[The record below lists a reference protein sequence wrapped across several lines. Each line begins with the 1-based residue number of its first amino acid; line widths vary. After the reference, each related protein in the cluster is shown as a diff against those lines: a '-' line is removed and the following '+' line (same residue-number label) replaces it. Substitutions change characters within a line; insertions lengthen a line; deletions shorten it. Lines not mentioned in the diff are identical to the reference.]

1 MKQLIFLI
9 LLFIIFGCDRSKD
22 IDSEDF
28 LNNLKKAPSVNISK
42 ENLPEWLVVRINYYE
57 TRPISVQIHK
67 GEWNKQ
73 IVFFIVDPSSACL
86 CDFYSE
92 DGKSIDN
99 NLLSDL
105 RAESINWILIY
116 MYGDIVLTLDQI
128 FSN

>member
-57 TRPISVQIHK
+57 TRPISVQIYK